1 MAEPTKT
8 LKDAAYV
15 VIGLGVIATQ
25 KVNVRRQEL
34 RKQLET
40 QRKQLET
47 QASTAREQL
56 EAAASGARELVETQ
70 TAEARTRLLKL
81 AEDLESRIEPLVDQ
95 VEERLPAQAARLFK
109 EARGQAKEARE
120 TVKTRLAPAP
130 TKAA

>member
-47 QASTAREQL
+47 QAANAREI
-56 EAAASGARELVETQ
+56 
-70 TAEARTRLLKL
+70 ARTQLLKV
-81 AEDLESRIEPLVDQ
+81 AEDFESRIEPIVDQ

-109 EARGQAKEARE
+109 EAREQVKGAQE
-120 TVKTRLAPAP
+120 TVKSRLAA
-130 TKAA
+130 

>member
-47 QASTAREQL
+47 QATT
-56 EAAASGARELVETQ
+56 ARELVEAQ
-70 TAEARTRLLKL
+70 AADARAQLRKL
-81 AEDLESRIEPLVDQ
+81 AEGIEQRIEPLVDQ

-109 EARGQAKEARE
+109 EARDQAKDARE
-120 TVKTRLAPAP
+120 TVKTRLAPAA
-130 TKAA
+130 TKTSKAA

>member
-47 QASTAREQL
+47 QATT
-56 EAAASGARELVETQ
+56 ARELVEAQ
-70 TAEARTRLLKL
+70 AADARAQLRKL
-81 AEDLESRIEPLVDQ
+81 AEGIEQRIEPLVDQ

-109 EARGQAKEARE
+109 EARGQAKEARD

-130 TKAA
+130 TKTTKAA